1 MADVAGPGQF
11 SKRTDK
17 AVAGANR
24 NLPDAG
30 YGEQAQYQAAQQGME
45 GGAQPAQ
52 QVDVQGMN
60 FNDLFGDAA
69 SRVTPLSAPTTQ
81 PNVPVT
87 AGAASGAGPGTE
99 ALNLPD
105 QRAEDLQRLNGWMP
119 VLEFMANQP
128 GASWA
133 MRNYLRQV
141 KAQQ

>member
-1 MADVAGPGQF
+1 MGTPTPGPGKF

-17 AVAGANR
+17 AVSEANR
-24 NLPDAG
+24 NLPNAG
-30 YGEQAQYQAAQQGME
+30 YGEQAQYQDAQQGMQ
-45 GGAQPAQ
+45 QPQ
-52 QVDVQGMN
+52 EVNVQGMN

-87 AGAASGAGPGTE
+87 SGAASGAGPGTE
-99 ALNLPD
+99 ALNLAD
-105 QRAEDLQRLNGWMP
+105 QRTEDLQSLQRWMP

-133 MRNYLRQV
+133 MRNYVRQV
-141 KAQQ
+141 KGQQ